1 MARNRC
7 RAALAQFYN
16 SKAFSGSLCN
26 LRKISL
32 SDLGNTNLGLVVT
45 HASSVAVVTASSVLV
60 ILTKLLL
67 RLLGSG
73 VGQPQVGLVGL
84 GAAHNRGHGLGF
96 ALEQTISVFR
106 RNCSLLPVELETKVK
121 QRFAKISIGL
131 IAARPLS

>member
-1 MARNRC
+1 M
-7 RAALAQFYN
+7 
-16 SKAFSGSLCN
+16 
-26 LRKISL
+26 
-32 SDLGNTNLGLVVT
+32 VT

-106 RNCSLLPVELETKVK
+106 RNCSLLPVEIKTNVKQTKV
-121 QRFAKISIGL
+121 RNHGFVILVEGTYLLAPSHL
-131 IAARPLS
+131 RHY

>member
-106 RNCSLLPVELETKVK
+106 RNCTLLY
-121 QRFAKISIGL
+121 Q
-131 IAARPLS
+131 

>member
-1 MARNRC
+1 M
-7 RAALAQFYN
+7 
-16 SKAFSGSLCN
+16 CN

-96 ALEQTISVFR
+96 AFR

-121 QRFAKISIGL
+121 QTKVRNHGVG
-131 IAARPLS
+131 P